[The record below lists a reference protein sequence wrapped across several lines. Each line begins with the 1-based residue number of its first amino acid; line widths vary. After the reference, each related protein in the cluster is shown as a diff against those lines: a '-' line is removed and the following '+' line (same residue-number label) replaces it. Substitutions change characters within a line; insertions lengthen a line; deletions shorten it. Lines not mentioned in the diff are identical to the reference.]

1 MGQVIGEFLPLALGV
16 AISPIPIITVIL
28 MLFSGRA
35 RQNSLAFLVGW
46 IVGIV
51 AAMSILIGVA
61 STQDLG
67 SGGEPSD
74 ASSWIKLI
82 LGLLLVVAAAGQW
95 RKRPKPGEGPTMPG
109 WMTKIDTMKPV
120 AAIGLGV
127 LLSALNPKNLL
138 LIAGA
143 AVVIAQADLSSTD
156 TAIVVGVFTLI
167 GASTVAVPTLG
178 YLFLGAKI
186 QPKLDGAKAWL
197 SENNT
202 TVMAVLLLVIG
213 VTLFGKGLGALL

>member
-1 MGQVIGEFLPLALGV
+1 MGKVIGEFLPLALGV
-16 AISPIPIITVIL
+16 AISPIPIIAVIL

-46 IVGIV
+46 VVGIV
-51 AAMSILIGVA
+51 AAMWILIGVV

-67 SGGEPSD
+67 SGGDPSD
-74 ASSWIKLI
+74 TSSWIKLV

-95 RKRPKPGEGPTMPG
+95 RKRPKSGEEPTMPA
-109 WMTKIDTMKPV
+109 WMTKIDSMKPV

-143 AVVIAQADLSSTD
+143 AVVIAQADLGSAD

-186 QPKLDGAKAWL
+186 QPKLDSAKAWL
-197 SENNT
+197 SANNT

-213 VTLFGKGLGALL
+213 VTLLGKGLGALL